1 MPRKIRELEA
11 ELLHEGAQM
20 KTAKGS
26 HRKFTHPLVPG
37 HVSLSG
43 GAGNDAQRYQE
54 RDVRDFIEK
63 IREAKRRQR
72 P

>member
-11 ELLHEGAQM
+11 ELLREGAQM
-20 KTAKGS
+20 KSAKGS

-43 GAGNDAQRYQE
+43 AAGDDAQRYQE
-54 RDVRDFIEK
+54 RNVRDFIEK